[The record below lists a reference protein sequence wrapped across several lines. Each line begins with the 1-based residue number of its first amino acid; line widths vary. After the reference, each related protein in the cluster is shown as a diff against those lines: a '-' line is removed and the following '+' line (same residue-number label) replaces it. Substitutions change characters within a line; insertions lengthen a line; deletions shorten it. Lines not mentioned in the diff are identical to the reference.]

1 MAEIVQFL
9 YHACPVLIHP
19 KRKSSRTM
27 PTFTPESP
35 LQSLSR
41 GDLEAYWMPFTANRQ
56 FKSKP
61 RILAKASGMHYWTP
75 EGRQILDGVAGLW
88 CVNAGH
94 GRKEIS
100 QAVAAQLETMDYAPP
115 FQMGH
120 PPAFALANA
129 VVKIAPPGLDHVFFT
144 NSGSESVDTALKIA
158 LAYQR
163 VRGEPTRTKLIGR
176 ERGYHGVGFGGISVG
191 GISPN
196 RKMWSA
202 SLLPGVDHLSHTHD
216 LAKNAFS
223 RGEPEHGAHL
233 AEELERL
240 VTLHD
245 PSTIAAVILE
255 PIAGS
260 TGVLIP
266 PKGYLKRVREICDK
280 HGILLIFD
288 EVITG
293 FGRTGSPFAAQELGV
308 TPDIIT
314 AAKGLT
320 NGCVPMGAVLVK
332 KGVYEAFMQ
341 GPEGAIELFHGY
353 TYSAHPTACAAGL
366 ATLAIY
372 EREGLLTRAK
382 SLARYWEDAAHSLR
396 GLPHVIDIRNY
407 GLILGLELE
416 SIPGK
421 VGARAFE
428 VYQKCFDRGLLIRQ
442 TADILALSPPL
453 IIERPQIDQIFA
465 TLTEVLKGI

>member
-1 MAEIVQFL
+1 MSIA
-9 YHACPVLIHP
+9 AP
-19 KRKSSRTM
+19 S
-27 PTFTPESP
+27 ESLP
-35 LQSLSR
+35 RSE
-41 GDLEAYWMPFTANRQ
+41 LEAYWMPFTANRQ
-56 FKSKP
+56 FKSRP
-61 RILAKASGMHYWTP
+61 RMLAKASGMHYWTP

-94 GRKEIS
+94 GRPEIS
-100 QAVAAQLETMDYAPP
+100 QAVADQLKTMDYAPP

-120 PPAFALANA
+120 PAAFELANEL
-129 VVKIAPPGLDHVFFT
+129 VKITPPGLDHVFFT

-158 LAYQR
+158 LAYHR
-163 VRGEPTRTKLIGR
+163 VRGEGTRTRLIGR

-191 GISPN
+191 GIVTN
-196 RKMWSA
+196 RKMWSN

-216 LAKNAFS
+216 AGRNAFS
-223 RGEPEHGAHL
+223 RGEPAHGAHL

-245 PSTIAAVILE
+245 ASNIAAVIIE

-266 PKGYLKRVREICDK
+266 PRGYLKRIREICSK

-293 FGRTGSPFAAQELGV
+293 FGRTGAPFASEELGV
-308 TPDIIT
+308 TPDLLT
-314 AAKGLT
+314 TAKGLT
-320 NGCVPMGAVLVK
+320 NGCIPMGAVIASK
-332 KGVYEAFMQ
+332 AIYEAFMQ

-366 ATLAIY
+366 ATLGIY

-382 SLARYWEDAAHSLR
+382 SLARTWEDAAHSLR
-396 GLPHVIDIRNY
+396 DLPHVIDIRNY

-421 VGARAFE
+421 VGTRAFD
-428 VYQKCFDRGLLIRQ
+428 VYLKCFERGLLIRQ
-442 TADILALSPPL
+442 TGDILALSPPL
-453 IIERPQIDQIFA
+453 IIEPAQIDQIF
-465 TLTEVLKGI
+465 TTIREVLKAV